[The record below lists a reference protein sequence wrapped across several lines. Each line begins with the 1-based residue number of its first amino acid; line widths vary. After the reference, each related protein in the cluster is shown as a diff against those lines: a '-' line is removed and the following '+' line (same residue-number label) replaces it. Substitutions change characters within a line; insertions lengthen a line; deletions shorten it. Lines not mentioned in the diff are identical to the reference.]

1 MIEIR
6 WATEQEVMAVSGEVP
21 LNRPI
26 TDILDDWR
34 PVAVVQAQDGNQQ
47 ILLGL
52 HLVGLRR
59 STGRT
64 ICASPVMLIDIGPGC
79 ARTASGSVY
88 LLASEADGPMPE
100 RVALGLV
107 RHLLFR

>member
-1 MIEIR
+1 
-6 WATEQEVMAVSGEVP
+6 MAVSGEVP

-34 PVAVVQAQDGNQQ
+34 PVAVIQVAGHDQQ
-47 ILLGL
+47 ILLGV

-64 ICASPVMLIDIGPGC
+64 ICTSPVVLIDVGPGR

-88 LLASEADGPMPE
+88 LLATEADGPMPE